1 MTHQEGIARCLS
13 SILSLD
19 AETLAIFRRGNPFDK
34 LLRSFDEFN
43 SEGKGLYKNQRARNH
58 YKMSVAAFAAY
69 ESGVKIND
77 LYAEHCVPVALTIQ
91 KLLTAPQKDTASI
104 LAILQEN
111 EVVVI
116 TREEQIRI
124 DAAVHRGGLGL
135 RNRMPEGGV
144 GCSRLDAAG
153 IKIAPETLGNTL
165 LVK

>member
-13 SILSLD
+13 AVLSLD

-58 YKMSVAAFAAY
+58 YKMSEAALAAY
-69 ESGVKIND
+69 ESGVKITD
-77 LYAEHCVPVALTIQ
+77 LDAEHCGPVAITIP
-91 KLLTAPQKDTASI
+91 KLLTAQQQDTASI
-104 LAILQEN
+104 LAILQAN
-111 EVVVI
+111 EVVII

-124 DAAVHRGGLGL
+124 DTAVHRGGLGL

-153 IKIAPETLGNTL
+153 IKIAPETLENTL